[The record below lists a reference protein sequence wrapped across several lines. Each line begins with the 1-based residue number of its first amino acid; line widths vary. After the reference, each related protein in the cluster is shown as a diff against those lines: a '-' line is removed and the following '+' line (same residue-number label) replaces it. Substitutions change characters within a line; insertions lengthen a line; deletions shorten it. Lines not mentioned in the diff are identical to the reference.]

1 MSVLCDWQIK
11 QRCEKHQMIWPFRM
25 DLLNPASLDVVIGT
39 QLMIEVADTKE
50 LQRIDI
56 SDKTAEHP
64 YMLLPGEFILAE
76 TLETMN
82 IPPDLAVQFVLKS
95 SRAREGYQ
103 HMLAGWADP
112 GFKNSRLTLEIQNA
126 RRHHELPIYPNLKIG
141 QLVFFEMSSVPQH
154 DYATTGRYNNSLHV
168 MPSVDQIAA

>member
-11 QRCEKHQMIWPFRM
+11 ERCEKRQMIWPFRVN
-25 DLLNPASLDVVIGT
+25 LLNPASLDVVIGT
-39 QLMIEVADTKE
+39 QLMIEVADTEE

-56 SDKTAEHP
+56 SEKTAEDP
-64 YMLLPGEFILAE
+64 YQLAPGEFILAE
-76 TLETMN
+76 TMETMN

-112 GFKNSRLTLEIQNA
+112 GFVGRLTLEIQNVK
-126 RRHHELPIYPNLKIG
+126 RHHELPIYPNLKIG
-141 QLVFFEMSSVPQH
+141 QLVFFEMSSIPQH
-154 DYATTGRYNNSLHV
+154 DYAVTGRYNNSLHV
-168 MPSVDQIAA
+168 MPSVDHIAA

>member
-64 YMLLPGEFILAE
+64 YMLLPSEFILAE

-112 GFKNSRLTLEIQNA
+112 GFVGIS
-126 RRHHELPIYPNLKIG
+126 LPFVLRSHDLIRKCWPFGVLNMLL
-141 QLVFFEMSSVPQH
+141 LVQMRTV
-154 DYATTGRYNNSLHV
+154 
-168 MPSVDQIAA
+168 